1 MRGEIPEL
9 LRLEEVRL
17 DLGGRRILEGI
28 TFGVRRG
35 EVLGLIGPNGGGK
48 TSLLRVM
55 LGILRPTSGRRRWLG
70 QSSARPRLG
79 YVPQR
84 TGAEREFPLSCRAVI
99 EQGAA
104 GALPL
109 WGRRRR
115 EVRRRAE
122 RLLEEV
128 GLEGSASTPFIW
140 LSGGQQRRAL
150 LARAL
155 MNDPELLLLD
165 EPTAG
170 VDVEGQQQFLGL
182 LRRLAGSDLAIVLVS
197 HDIPLVR
204 AEAQRI
210 ACLAGVLHW
219 HGAASALASEHIH
232 AAYRCELE
240 RYGLQLESRL
250 EHYEGNAAPERFSCL
265 EVR

>member
-1 MRGEIPEL
+1 MSRGYTEL

-17 DLGGRRILEGI
+17 DLGGRRILDGI
-28 TFGVRRG
+28 TFSVRPG

-55 LGILRPTSGRRRWLG
+55 LGILRPSSGRVRWPG
-70 QSSARPRLG
+70 RSSARPRLG

-84 TGAEREFPLSCRAVI
+84 TAAEREFPLSCRAVI

-104 GALPL
+104 GAVPL

-150 LARAL
+150 LARAM

-182 LRRLAGSDLAIVLVS
+182 LRRLAGSELAIVLVS

-219 HGAASALASEHIH
+219 HGAASALEPEHIH

-240 RYGLQLESRL
+240 RYGLQLESRSDRL
-250 EHYEGNAAPERFSCL
+250 ERDAAPDRISCV